1 MKNTVTQ
8 KNGDDDDD
16 IGDYAGGVHK
26 DSSSGWL
33 WCSNG
38 DASGEESYC
47 KSAGDGTVGVNDGG
61 C

>member
-38 DASGEESYC
+38 DASGEES
-47 KSAGDGTVGVNDGG
+47 
-61 C
+61 